1 MPHAGKRRRS
11 AWRAIARLLQ
21 RAAVGPIPGELMVL
35 GGMLYNG
42 ACIGIALTTPYL
54 DRRKHRAASTAMG

>member
-1 MPHAGKRRRS
+1 
-11 AWRAIARLLQ
+11 
-21 RAAVGPIPGELMVL
+21 MVL